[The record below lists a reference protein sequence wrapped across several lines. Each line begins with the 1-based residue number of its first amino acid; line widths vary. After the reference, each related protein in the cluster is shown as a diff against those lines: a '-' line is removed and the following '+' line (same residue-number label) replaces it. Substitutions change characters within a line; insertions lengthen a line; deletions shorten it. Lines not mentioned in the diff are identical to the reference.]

1 MAGPATPALMGD
13 LQRNVP
19 ASAVADAGLG
29 VTTERDALVRE
40 RAVFTGAP
48 AAPRALPE
56 PLGGSNSIA

>member
-1 MAGPATPALMGD
+1 MGD